1 MIRQIRKIRGALTLH
16 PSFIRQNPLYW
27 LLRSSEWQ
35 DSSPRLQPLCMS
47 YFQPP
52 RHAAARPSSKPCCNL
67 LLSYQASPSKK
78 SLSHTNDNKSPSVL
92 GMPSDPKNKSHQI
105 MLATH

>member
-35 DSSPRLQPLCMS
+35 DSSPRIQPLCMS

-52 RHAAARPSSKPCCNL
+52 RHAAAAARPRFQAL
-67 LLSYQASPSKK
+67 LQSPA
-78 SLSHTNDNKSPSVL
+78 LIPSQPIQKVTI
-92 GMPSDPKNKSHQI
+92 PHQR
-105 MLATH
+105 